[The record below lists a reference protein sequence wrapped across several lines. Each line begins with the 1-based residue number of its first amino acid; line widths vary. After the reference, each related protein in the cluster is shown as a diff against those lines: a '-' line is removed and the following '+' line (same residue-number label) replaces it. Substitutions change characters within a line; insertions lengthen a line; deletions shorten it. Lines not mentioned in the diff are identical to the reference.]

1 MEFNKGRRHRL
12 GGRVPEANA
21 EIQPNSYLGR
31 LDILGDI
38 DRLLVA
44 FSMISASTSPGL
56 RSPLLF
62 PPCLS
67 ARISMGIRKVAAERS

>member
-12 GGRVPEANA
+12 GGRVPETNA

-31 LDILGDI
+31 QDILGDI

-44 FSMISASTSPGL
+44 FP
-56 RSPLLF
+56 
-62 PPCLS
+62 
-67 ARISMGIRKVAAERS
+67 